1 MASLGTEISLDL
13 AFDDAV
19 EKVTDALAAEGF
31 GVISRIDMDE
41 KFREKLGVEF
51 RRYVILG
58 ACNPALAHEAVS
70 DQPQIGLMLPC
81 NVTVE
86 EEGAGALVRI
96 IDPKAMMSVEGIEQ
110 TGVIRD
116 LMTDAKERLGRAA
129 DALRMG
135 GRSAD

>member
-116 LMTDAKERLGRAA
+116 LMTDAKERLGRGA